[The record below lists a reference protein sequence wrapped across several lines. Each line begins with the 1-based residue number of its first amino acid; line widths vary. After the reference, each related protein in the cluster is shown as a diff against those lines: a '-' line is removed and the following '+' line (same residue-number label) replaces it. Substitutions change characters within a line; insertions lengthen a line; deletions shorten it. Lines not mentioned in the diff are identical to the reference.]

1 MITNGAFNVLQF
13 GFGILFKDKLSFVG
27 HGALVFADALAAG
40 EAVGDAEVEDVVDVI
55 FVVVVALGDVGGGD
69 KVDGGYVGEEYLEVV
84 VEEGL
89 TDGDAGDIIVVLHY
103 GLWGQGVGVDEFVY
117 RGDVNLV
124 GIEYVCQFTVAVPC
138 T

>member
-1 MITNGAFNVLQF
+1 MGFGTFLLMITNGAFNVLQF

-69 KVDGGYVGEEYLEVV
+69 NVDGALHGGEVDGGYVGEEYLEVV

-89 TDGDAGDIIVVLHY
+89 NDG
-103 GLWGQGVGVDEFVY
+103 
-117 RGDVNLV
+117 
-124 GIEYVCQFTVAVPC
+124 
-138 T
+138 